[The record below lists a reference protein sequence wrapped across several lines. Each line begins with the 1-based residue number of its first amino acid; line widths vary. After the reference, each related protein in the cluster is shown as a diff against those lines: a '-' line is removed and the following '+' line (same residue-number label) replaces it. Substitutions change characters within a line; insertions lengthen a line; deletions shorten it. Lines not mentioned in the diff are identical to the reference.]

1 VTVQS
6 VSLTIAGSGG
16 AGVVT
21 AGSLLLDA
29 AARAGWYAL
38 MSRSS
43 GPQIRGGEAAAMLRF
58 ATEPIM
64 SHDDS
69 FHLLMAIDWDNIT
82 RFSAEIPLTA
92 ASLIVGDPAHGDAP
106 AGLLKNNPRQAALPM
121 SEIAGTIENGRPNM
135 VALGAIAAM
144 IGLPPA
150 AMRIVVERALKKKG
164 AAAIEASM
172 AAFFAGI
179 DAAANLPAIP
189 KLPAVAVDTTPRWS
203 ITGNEATGLG
213 AIRGGVRFVA
223 AYPITPATEVLEWL
237 APSLAKV
244 GGMLVQAEDELA
256 SINQI
261 IGASYGGTPS
271 MTATSGPGL
280 SLMIESLGLA
290 VAAEVPLVVVDVMR
304 VGPSTG
310 IATKS
315 EQSDL
320 NIAVYGLHGDAPHVV
335 VAANSV
341 ADCLFTTQWAV
352 HLAEAMQVPTLVL
365 TDQAMGQARAI
376 LPKPAELAFIGQRE
390 VARQAVEGQRY
401 KRYAMTGS
409 GVSPMAIPGT
419 PGLTHTADGLEHNE
433 FGTPLL
439 AGLGPPGADGQAPA
453 QDHRLQLW
461 RPLGRNHR
469 LGSRR
474 WRHGDHHLGFG
485 HRPGARSPATSR
497 GRRRQGA
504 PDFAAPDRAGAAG
517 KNGRGAEGHQTRR
530 GRRAVAQRPVLPH
543 AARLLRS
550 AGKDSVAAPGRP
562 AALRPEPDPRST
574 EATYRRERL
583 MESCAQKKKFLAKDY
598 KSDLKPIW
606 CPGCGDYTVLNAIT
620 RALAEMAL
628 PPEEVAVVSGIGC
641 SSRIPAYTSVYGFH
655 GVHGRALPV
664 ATGLKLARPDLTVLV
679 TGGDGDGFSIGG
691 NHFLHACRRNVDLTY
706 IVMDNQ
712 VYGMT
717 KGQASPTTAPDWEGS
732 KLTPEGTGINPFQPL
747 VVGLASGANFI
758 ARVSS
763 SDPVNMAQI
772 MVEAIRHPGFSL
784 VQVLSPCVTFRP
796 EQQEWR
802 DIVRTAVVDYTDDAA
817 RAARRL
823 MTDDGFNVGKVL
835 YKGSRPPY
843 RPEFENTDGSIGE
856 LEARFA
862 L

>member
-1 VTVQS
+1 MTVQS

-106 AGLLKNNPRQAALPM
+106 AGLLKNTPRQAALPM

-150 AMRIVVERALKKKG
+150 AMRVVVESALKKKG
-164 AAAIEASM
+164 PAAIEASM

-179 DAAANLPAIP
+179 DAAKDLPADP
-189 KLPAVAVDTTPRWS
+189 DDCRRSKLKAQPRWS

-261 IGASYGGTPS
+261 IGASYGGVPA

-352 HLAEAMQVPTLVL
+352 HLAEAMQAPTLVL
-365 TDQAMGQARAI
+365 TDQAMGQSRAI

-390 VARQAVEGQRY
+390 VAKAAVDGQRY

-433 FGTPLL
+433 FGTPSS
-439 AGLGPPGADGQAPA
+439 QASDHQA
-453 QDHRLQLW
+453 QMDKR
-461 RPLGRNHR
+461 
-469 LGSRR
+469 SRKISQFNY
-474 WRHGDHHLGFG
+474 GDHWAEIIDSEVGAGDTAIITWGSATGPAREALQRHADAGGKARLISL
-485 HRPGARSPATSR
+485 RLIAPVQPGKMAEALR
-497 GRRRQGA
+497 GV
-504 PDFAAPDRAGAAG
+504 
-517 KNGRGAEGHQTRR
+517 K
-530 GRRAVAQRPVLPH
+530 RAVVVEQSHSGQFYRMLRAFYDLP
-543 AARLLRS
+543 A
-550 AGKDSVAAPGRP
+550 
-562 AALRPEPDPRST
+562 E
-574 EATYRRERL
+574 
-583 MESCAQKKKFLAKDY
+583 
-598 KSDLKPIW
+598 
-606 CPGCGDYTVLNAIT
+606 TVSLHQGGPLPFGPKQILDQLNAWS
-620 RALAEMAL
+620 A
-628 PPEEVAVVSGIGC
+628 
-641 SSRIPAYTSVYGFH
+641 
-655 GVHGRALPV
+655 
-664 ATGLKLARPDLTVLV
+664 
-679 TGGDGDGFSIGG
+679 
-691 NHFLHACRRNVDLTY
+691 
-706 IVMDNQ
+706 
-712 VYGMT
+712 
-717 KGQASPTTAPDWEGS
+717 
-732 KLTPEGTGINPFQPL
+732 
-747 VVGLASGANFI
+747 
-758 ARVSS
+758 
-763 SDPVNMAQI
+763 
-772 MVEAIRHPGFSL
+772 
-784 VQVLSPCVTFRP
+784 
-796 EQQEWR
+796 
-802 DIVRTAVVDYTDDAA
+802 
-817 RAARRL
+817 
-823 MTDDGFNVGKVL
+823 
-835 YKGSRPPY
+835 
-843 RPEFENTDGSIGE
+843 
-856 LEARFA
+856 
-862 L
+862 

>member
-1 VTVQS
+1 MFVTVNS
-6 VSLTIAGSGG
+6 VSLVIAGSGG

-29 AARAGWYAL
+29 AAKAGWYAL

-92 ASLIVGDPAHGDAP
+92 DSLIVGDPAHGDAP

-121 SEIAGTIENGRPNM
+121 TDIAGGIENGRPNM

-150 AMRIVVERALKKKG
+150 AMRMVVESALKKKG

-189 KLPAVAVDTTPRWS
+189 KLPAVAAETTPRWS

-213 AIRGGVRFVA
+213 VIRGGVRFVA

-261 IGASYGGTPS
+261 IGASYGGVPA

-341 ADCLFTTQWAV
+341 SDCLFTTQWAV
-352 HLAEAMQVPTLVL
+352 HLAEAMQVPTIVL

-390 VARQAVEGQRY
+390 VATAATAAVEGERY

-433 FGTPLL
+433 FGTPSSQASDHL
-439 AGLGPPGADGQAPA
+439 AQMDKRNRKISQYNYGDHWADIEDSEVGAGDTAIITWGSSTGPAREALQRLSAAGGKARLISLRLIAPVQPEKMAEALRGIKRAVVVEQSHSGQFYRMLRAFYELPA
-453 QDHRLQLW
+453 QTVSLHQGGPLSFGPQQILDQL
-461 RPLGRNHR
+461 N
-469 LGSRR
+469 
-474 WRHGDHHLGFG
+474 
-485 HRPGARSPATSR
+485 
-497 GRRRQGA
+497 Q
-504 PDFAAPDRAGAAG
+504 
-517 KNGRGAEGHQTRR
+517 
-530 GRRAVAQRPVLPH
+530 
-543 AARLLRS
+543 
-550 AGKDSVAAPGRP
+550 
-562 AALRPEPDPRST
+562 
-574 EATYRRERL
+574 
-583 MESCAQKKKFLAKDY
+583 
-598 KSDLKPIW
+598 
-606 CPGCGDYTVLNAIT
+606 LNA
-620 RALAEMAL
+620 
-628 PPEEVAVVSGIGC
+628 
-641 SSRIPAYTSVYGFH
+641 
-655 GVHGRALPV
+655 
-664 ATGLKLARPDLTVLV
+664 
-679 TGGDGDGFSIGG
+679 
-691 NHFLHACRRNVDLTY
+691 
-706 IVMDNQ
+706 
-712 VYGMT
+712 
-717 KGQASPTTAPDWEGS
+717 GS
-732 KLTPEGTGINPFQPL
+732 
-747 VVGLASGANFI
+747 A
-758 ARVSS
+758 
-763 SDPVNMAQI
+763 
-772 MVEAIRHPGFSL
+772 
-784 VQVLSPCVTFRP
+784 
-796 EQQEWR
+796 
-802 DIVRTAVVDYTDDAA
+802 
-817 RAARRL
+817 
-823 MTDDGFNVGKVL
+823 
-835 YKGSRPPY
+835 
-843 RPEFENTDGSIGE
+843 
-856 LEARFA
+856 
-862 L
+862 